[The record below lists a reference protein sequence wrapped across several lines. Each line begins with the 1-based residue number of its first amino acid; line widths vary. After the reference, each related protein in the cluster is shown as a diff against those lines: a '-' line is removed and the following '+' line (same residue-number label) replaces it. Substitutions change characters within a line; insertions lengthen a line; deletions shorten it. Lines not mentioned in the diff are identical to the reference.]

1 MTRTTSVAAAV
12 IVVLAGVTAGCGLPA
27 NQHLQRVDPSTV
39 PFDLLATAPPG
50 TPAPQASG
58 PVTRVYFVRNTH
70 LVTATRR
77 VISENIPGQAVR
89 LLLLGPTVQEAA
101 AGLTSDIPAQTK
113 LISLDLA
120 ASVATVDLSP
130 EFGTVGG
137 SDQVLAVAQI
147 VYTLTAS
154 KLIDAVRFAINGKPI
169 EVPDGSGSLASTPRT
184 RADYRDLAP
193 SS

>member
-1 MTRTTSVAAAV
+1 MTRKARTTAAA
-12 IVVLAGVTAGCGLPA
+12 VVLAGLTAACGVPTDE
-27 NQHLQRVDPSTV
+27 HLQRIDPSTV
-39 PFDLLATAPPG
+39 PFHLLATAPPG

-58 PVTRVYFVRNTH
+58 PVTHVYFVRNDH

-77 VISENIPGQAVR
+77 VVNENIPGQAVR
-89 LLLLGPTVQEAA
+89 LLVLGPTVQEAA

-113 LISLDLA
+113 LTSLDVA

-147 VYTLTAS
+147 VYTLTSS
-154 KLIDAVRFAINGKPI
+154 KFIDAVLFAINGKPV
-169 EVPDGSGSLASTPRT
+169 EVPDGSGSLSSAPRT

-193 SS
+193 AG